1 MKLGRLFK
9 FTEVDDIHVNRE
21 GYDERH
27 YTFNSWEN
35 NRTMRECNFTKE
47 DRMTPLLIIVLI
59 IALLV
64 YSAWW

>member
-27 YTFNSWEN
+27 YYFE
-35 NRTMRECNFTKE
+35 RQIKHCNFEE
-47 DRMTPLLIIVLI
+47 DNRMTPLLIIVFI